1 MRRGAYDSLAMSG
14 SPRERVEVRLLGRFV
29 VRRGEAEIPARDFGG
44 RRVRTLIR
52 LLASRCGEPVPR
64 DALADALW
72 PERLPADPAASLEVL
87 VHRARRALGDPA
99 LIVTGD
105 GGYAFARSEGC
116 VIDAEE
122 FRTLTEVGRAALREQ
137 DWAKA
142 LGSFTH
148 ALGWWRGE
156 PLVEDTYADWA
167 GPVRADLARLQLEAL
182 EGAAETALRLG
193 DPVRAV
199 EFAEMA
205 VAREP
210 LREAARMLLMRSLCL
225 SGDRAGALRTFEEL
239 RRDLAEDLGVEPS
252 PEAVQ
257 LHIEVLRG
265 DLGVDESLRRIV
277 GGGVLDEELKGALGG
292 AGGAALRSLALSR
305 MAGFAA
311 GADDY
316 RRASRLAELALAEAG
331 DDAPARAE
339 ALAAMAVIDMNLGR
353 LADCEGR
360 ADEALAI
367 FDRLGDRHGRARIL
381 DLRAMMTFLAGH
393 IRAGVE
399 AFGEVADLFEETG
412 DPFRSITPRSTRGHG
427 LVHMERARDGL
438 AEIDRALEIARDLR
452 HREMTCYCLWHR
464 SEALAALGRG
474 EEALADAG
482 TSLRI
487 ARELGHREWTAAAL
501 RGVGIARTALE
512 GPAAA
517 EIAFREAL
525 AAAEGLP
532 LFESWA
538 AARLALAL
546 VARGNLDEAERRA
559 EAALAGQVPHSLF
572 EARLAQAEVLAARGA
587 AEAAAVI
594 RRSLAL
600 ATEEGHLAS
609 ARRLAEL
616 LVAVQ

>member
-1 MRRGAYDSLAMSG
+1 M
-14 SPRERVEVRLLGRFV
+14 EVRLLGRFV
-29 VRRGEAEIPARDFGG
+29 VRRGDAEVPAREFGG

-52 LLASRCGEPVPR
+52 LLASRRGELVPR

-72 PERLPADPAASLEVL
+72 AERSPADPAASLEVL

-99 LIVTGD
+99 LIVTGE
-105 GGYAFARSEGC
+105 GGYAFAPGEGC
-116 VIDAEE
+116 VIDAER
-122 FRTLTEVGRAALREQ
+122 FRSLTELGRAALALG
-137 DWAKA
+137 DWRGA
-142 LGSFTH
+142 LGSFAR

-156 PLVEDTYADWA
+156 PLAEDAYADWA
-167 GPVRADLARLQLEAL
+167 GPVRAELGRLHLEAL
-182 EGAAETALRLG
+182 EGAAEAALRLG
-193 DPVRAV
+193 DPARAV

-210 LREAARMLLMRSLCL
+210 LREAARMLLMRALYL
-225 SGDRAGALRTFEEL
+225 SGDRAGALRAYEEL
-239 RRDLAEDLGVEPS
+239 RRGLAEELGVDPS

-257 LHIEVLRG
+257 LHVGVLRG
-265 DLGVDESLRRIV
+265 DLGVDESLRRVV
-277 GGGVLDEELKGALGG
+277 GGNVLDEELKGALGG
-292 AGGAALRSLALSR
+292 ARGASLRSLALSR

-331 DDAPARAE
+331 DDPPARAE
-339 ALAAMAVIDMNLGR
+339 ALAAMAVIDMNLGH
-353 LADCEGR
+353 LEDCERR

-438 AEIDRALEIARDLR
+438 GEIDRALEIARELR

-474 EEALADAG
+474 EEALADAEA
-482 TSLRI
+482 SLRI

-501 RGVGIARTALE
+501 RGVGIARTALK

-517 EIAFREAL
+517 EATFREAL

-532 LFESWA
+532 LFASWA

-546 VARGNLDEAERRA
+546 VARGELEEAERMA
-559 EAALAGQVPHSLF
+559 EAALAGRLPHALF
-572 EARLAQAEVLAARGA
+572 EARLAQAEVLVARGA
-587 AEAAAVI
+587 PEAEAII
-594 RRSLAL
+594 RRSLETAV
-600 ATEEGHLAS
+600 EEGHLVS
-609 ARRLAEL
+609 ARRLTEL
-616 LVAVQ
+616 LEAAPRAGRRRA